1 MDPFYG
7 IYGRNYPRGH
17 VWAGLILVFVSSS
30 DFVGRVGS
38 MIEKKVKGWSCQ
50 RIDLFFGIYGQKD
63 PMGYVLTGLIL
74 VFATSSNYLGGTV
87 QGHLAVE
94 SKN

>member
-1 MDPFYG
+1 
-7 IYGRNYPRGH
+7 
-17 VWAGLILVFVSSS
+17 
-30 DFVGRVGS
+30 